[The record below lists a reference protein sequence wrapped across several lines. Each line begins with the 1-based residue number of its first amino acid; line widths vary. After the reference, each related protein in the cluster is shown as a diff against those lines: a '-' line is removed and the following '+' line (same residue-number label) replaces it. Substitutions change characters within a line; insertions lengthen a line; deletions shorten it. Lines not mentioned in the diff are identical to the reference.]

1 MKRHDI
7 FLKVGLALTCVLTLT
22 AILSFFWTPYVST
35 EIGVGGPFL
44 APCGA
49 HLLGTDNFG
58 RDLLSRVMEGMG
70 ATFSI
75 ALLTTLLGTLL
86 GVAVGAPAGY
96 FGGRADELLMRFC
109 DAFTAF
115 PSVLLALVFVSIFG
129 RHGLSLFP
137 DSRTN
142 VIFALALVF
151 MPSFARIVRGEFARA
166 RTLDYVRAA
175 RLMGASHA
183 RVMFVHILPNA
194 APILLS
200 SFAIGF
206 NNAVLA
212 ESSMSFL
219 GIGVEPPNASL
230 GYMLSEAQ
238 GYLSRAPWYA
248 VSTGIAIALL
258 TLGVGL
264 IAEGLQRGGRR

>member
-1 MKRHDI
+1 MKRYDL
-7 FLKVGLALTCVLTLT
+7 FLTVGLALTCALTLT
-22 AILSFFWTPYVST
+22 AVLSFFWTPYVPT
-35 EIGVGGPFL
+35 EIGAGAPFL
-44 APCGA
+44 APCTE

-58 RDLLSRVMEGMG
+58 RDLLSRVMEGLG

-75 ALLTTLLGTLL
+75 ALLTVLLGAAA
-86 GVAVGAPAGY
+86 GIAVGAPAGY
-96 FGGRADELLMRFC
+96 FGGWADELLMRFC

-115 PSVLLALVFVSIFG
+115 PSILLALVFVSVFG
-129 RHGLSLFP
+129 SHGLSVFP
-137 DSRTN
+137 DNRAN

-166 RTLDYVRAA
+166 RTLDYVKSAQ
-175 RLMGASHA
+175 LMGAAHR
-183 RVMFVHILPNA
+183 RVMFVHILPNT

-219 GIGVEPPNASL
+219 GIGVQPPDPSL
-230 GYMLSEAQ
+230 GYMLAEAQ

-248 VSTGIAIALL
+248 ISTGVAIALL